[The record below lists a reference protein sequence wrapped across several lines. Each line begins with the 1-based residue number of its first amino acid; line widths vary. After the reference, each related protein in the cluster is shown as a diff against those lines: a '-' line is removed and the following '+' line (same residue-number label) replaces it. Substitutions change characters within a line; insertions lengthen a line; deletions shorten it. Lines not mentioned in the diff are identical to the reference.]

1 MAVLKHIA
9 IKNADYS
16 AAVCYLKYQHDE
28 RHLKPLLDENG
39 SMMLRSEFHM
49 NGVNCNPDTF
59 DLECEM
65 LNDQYRK
72 NYRYDEVKSHHY
84 IISFDPR
91 DKDEHHLTGEKAQ
104 TLGLEFV
111 KNHLPGHQALVC
123 THTDG
128 HNGSGNIHVHIIIN
142 SLRKLDIEP
151 QSYTTRS
158 IDCKAGYKHHLTK
171 DYLKYLQ
178 QELMNLCQRENL
190 YQVDLLSPAQHK
202 ITEAEYWLQKRGQKE
217 LEDINEQII
226 ADGMNPMET
235 TFQTR
240 KQFVRNAISE
250 ISSSAISFEDF
261 QSQLF
266 EKYKIHVKENRGRYS
281 YLHPEREKYISGRS
295 LGTNFDKDYLLKLF
309 EANALAAEQEEKQRQ
324 AMPDYHADPIAILFI
339 RSDLRLVVDL
349 QNCIKAQQSSAYA
362 QKVKISN
369 LQQMAKTVAY
379 IQENGFDTRE
389 NLQTTYDSIT
399 LQMHDARQKTKDTET
414 QIKSVNEQIHYLGQ
428 YLSTKST
435 YNEFLKARFK
445 GKFRKDHADEIEK
458 HEKAAQILKA
468 QNPDG
473 SLPKMKDLKLEKE
486 RLLAL
491 KAAQYDTY
499 TYYKDYQKEL
509 RTACAN
515 VDSILGQHHIRDHIQ
530 RTEQTL

>member
-226 ADGMNPMET
+226 VIYKTSVAT
-235 TFQTR
+235 
-240 KQFVRNAISE
+240 
-250 ISSSAISFEDF
+250 SSKHLPQRSA
-261 QSQLF
+261 
-266 EKYKIHVKENRGRYS
+266 
-281 YLHPEREKYISGRS
+281 
-295 LGTNFDKDYLLKLF
+295 
-309 EANALAAEQEEKQRQ
+309 A
-324 AMPDYHADPIAILFI
+324 
-339 RSDLRLVVDL
+339 
-349 QNCIKAQQSSAYA
+349 
-362 QKVKISN
+362 
-369 LQQMAKTVAY
+369 
-379 IQENGFDTRE
+379 
-389 NLQTTYDSIT
+389 
-399 LQMHDARQKTKDTET
+399 
-414 QIKSVNEQIHYLGQ
+414 
-428 YLSTKST
+428 
-435 YNEFLKARFK
+435 
-445 GKFRKDHADEIEK
+445 
-458 HEKAAQILKA
+458 
-468 QNPDG
+468 
-473 SLPKMKDLKLEKE
+473 
-486 RLLAL
+486 
-491 KAAQYDTY
+491 
-499 TYYKDYQKEL
+499 
-509 RTACAN
+509 
-515 VDSILGQHHIRDHIQ
+515 DSILIPVS
-530 RTEQTL
+530 T

>member
-39 SMMLRSEFHM
+39 NMMLRSEFHM

-91 DKDEHHLTGEKAQ
+91 DKDEHNLTGEKAQ

-111 KNHLPGHQALVC
+111 KEHLPGHQALVC
-123 THTDG
+123 THMDG

-151 QSYTTRS
+151 PPHTTRT

-190 YQVDLLSPAQHK
+190 YQVDLLSPAQSK

-226 ADGMNPMET
+226 ADGMLHQKKVLAFYYAFFGCHPRSSTSIYKKILRVKCNQNARAT
-235 TFQTR
+235 TADKASNHNKGVLIHEIR
-240 KQFVRNAISE
+240 RNFSLLVYDNHITDTKWTTTEVFRSM
-250 ISSSAISFEDF
+250 
-261 QSQLF
+261 LF
-266 EKYKIHVKENRGRYS
+266 
-281 YLHPEREKYISGRS
+281 
-295 LGTNFDKDYLLKLF
+295 
-309 EANALAAEQEEKQRQ
+309 
-324 AMPDYHADPIAILFI
+324 
-339 RSDLRLVVDL
+339 
-349 QNCIKAQQSSAYA
+349 
-362 QKVKISN
+362 
-369 LQQMAKTVAY
+369 
-379 IQENGFDTRE
+379 
-389 NLQTTYDSIT
+389 
-399 LQMHDARQKTKDTET
+399 
-414 QIKSVNEQIHYLGQ
+414 
-428 YLSTKST
+428 
-435 YNEFLKARFK
+435 
-445 GKFRKDHADEIEK
+445 
-458 HEKAAQILKA
+458 
-468 QNPDG
+468 
-473 SLPKMKDLKLEKE
+473 
-486 RLLAL
+486 
-491 KAAQYDTY
+491 
-499 TYYKDYQKEL
+499 
-509 RTACAN
+509 
-515 VDSILGQHHIRDHIQ
+515 
-530 RTEQTL
+530 

>member
-39 SMMLRSEFHM
+39 SMMIRSEFHM

-178 QELMNLCQRENL
+178 QELMNVHGIQLHQAAFDHLFRLFFPANAQEF
-190 YQVDLLSPAQHK
+190 LSAGH
-202 ITEAEYWLQKRGQKE
+202 G
-217 LEDINEQII
+217 
-226 ADGMNPMET
+226 
-235 TFQTR
+235 FH
-240 KQFVRNAISE
+240 KQFQNLHQ
-250 ISSSAISFEDF
+250 DF
-261 QSQLF
+261 P
-266 EKYKIHVKENRGRYS
+266 VM
-281 YLHPEREKYISGRS
+281 REV
-295 LGTNFDKDYLLKLF
+295 LL
-309 EANALAAEQEEKQRQ
+309 
-324 AMPDYHADPIAILFI
+324 
-339 RSDLRLVVDL
+339 
-349 QNCIKAQQSSAYA
+349 
-362 QKVKISN
+362 
-369 LQQMAKTVAY
+369 
-379 IQENGFDTRE
+379 
-389 NLQTTYDSIT
+389 
-399 LQMHDARQKTKDTET
+399 
-414 QIKSVNEQIHYLGQ
+414 
-428 YLSTKST
+428 
-435 YNEFLKARFK
+435 
-445 GKFRKDHADEIEK
+445 
-458 HEKAAQILKA
+458 
-468 QNPDG
+468 
-473 SLPKMKDLKLEKE
+473 
-486 RLLAL
+486 
-491 KAAQYDTY
+491 
-499 TYYKDYQKEL
+499 
-509 RTACAN
+509 
-515 VDSILGQHHIRDHIQ
+515 
-530 RTEQTL
+530 

>member
-202 ITEAEYWLQKRGQKE
+202 ITEAEYWLQ
-217 LEDINEQII
+217 
-226 ADGMNPMET
+226 
-235 TFQTR
+235 
-240 KQFVRNAISE
+240 
-250 ISSSAISFEDF
+250 
-261 QSQLF
+261 
-266 EKYKIHVKENRGRYS
+266 
-281 YLHPEREKYISGRS
+281 
-295 LGTNFDKDYLLKLF
+295 
-309 EANALAAEQEEKQRQ
+309 
-324 AMPDYHADPIAILFI
+324 
-339 RSDLRLVVDL
+339 
-349 QNCIKAQQSSAYA
+349 NCIKAQQSRAYA

-379 IQENGFDTRE
+379 IQENGFDTRA

>member
-240 KQFVRNAISE
+240 KQFVRNAVSE

-266 EKYKIHVKENRGRYS
+266 EKYNTQMGWAFRLTFIGIFLYS
-281 YLHPEREKYISGRS
+281 
-295 LGTNFDKDYLLKLF
+295 
-309 EANALAAEQEEKQRQ
+309 
-324 AMPDYHADPIAILFI
+324 
-339 RSDLRLVVDL
+339 
-349 QNCIKAQQSSAYA
+349 
-362 QKVKISN
+362 ISN
-369 LQQMAKTVAY
+369 QFMIDRFVNGQIREGIKNRIKPNLTKFQKWNRFRPHSASIWRYKKVC
-379 IQENGFDTRE
+379 IQK
-389 NLQTTYDSIT
+389 Y
-399 LQMHDARQKTKDTET
+399 
-414 QIKSVNEQIHYLGQ
+414 
-428 YLSTKST
+428 
-435 YNEFLKARFK
+435 
-445 GKFRKDHADEIEK
+445 
-458 HEKAAQILKA
+458 
-468 QNPDG
+468 
-473 SLPKMKDLKLEKE
+473 
-486 RLLAL
+486 RLLWIS
-491 KAAQYDTY
+491 K
-499 TYYKDYQKEL
+499 
-509 RTACAN
+509 
-515 VDSILGQHHIRDHIQ
+515 
-530 RTEQTL
+530 

>member
-72 NYRYDEVKSHHY
+72 NYRY
-84 IISFDPR
+84 
-91 DKDEHHLTGEKAQ
+91 
-104 TLGLEFV
+104 
-111 KNHLPGHQALVC
+111 
-123 THTDG
+123 
-128 HNGSGNIHVHIIIN
+128 
-142 SLRKLDIEP
+142 
-151 QSYTTRS
+151 
-158 IDCKAGYKHHLTK
+158 
-171 DYLKYLQ
+171 
-178 QELMNLCQRENL
+178 
-190 YQVDLLSPAQHK
+190 
-202 ITEAEYWLQKRGQKE
+202 
-217 LEDINEQII
+217 
-226 ADGMNPMET
+226 
-235 TFQTR
+235 
-240 KQFVRNAISE
+240 
-250 ISSSAISFEDF
+250 
-261 QSQLF
+261 
-266 EKYKIHVKENRGRYS
+266 
-281 YLHPEREKYISGRS
+281 LHPEREKYISGRS
-295 LGTNFDKDYLLKLF
+295 LGTNFDKDYLLNLF

-324 AMPDYHADPIAILFI
+324 TMPDYHADPIAILFI

-349 QNCIKAQQSSAYA
+349 QNCIKAQQSRAYA

-414 QIKSVNEQIHYLGQ
+414 QIKSVNEQIYYLGQ

-515 VDSILGQHHIRDHIQ
+515 VDNILGQHHIRDHTQ

>member
-158 IDCKAGYKHHLTK
+158 IDCKAGYKHLVIPQSDPEIFLPTPVCREPSASG
-171 DYLKYLQ
+171 Q
-178 QELMNLCQRENL
+178 QQITSCSVP
-190 YQVDLLSPAQHK
+190 YQPTVLGYSFAFPV
-202 ITEAEYWLQKRGQKE
+202 
-217 LEDINEQII
+217 
-226 ADGMNPMET
+226 P
-235 TFQTR
+235 
-240 KQFVRNAISE
+240 
-250 ISSSAISFEDF
+250 SA
-261 QSQLF
+261 
-266 EKYKIHVKENRGRYS
+266 
-281 YLHPEREKYISGRS
+281 
-295 LGTNFDKDYLLKLF
+295 
-309 EANALAAEQEEKQRQ
+309 
-324 AMPDYHADPIAILFI
+324 
-339 RSDLRLVVDL
+339 
-349 QNCIKAQQSSAYA
+349 
-362 QKVKISN
+362 
-369 LQQMAKTVAY
+369 
-379 IQENGFDTRE
+379 
-389 NLQTTYDSIT
+389 
-399 LQMHDARQKTKDTET
+399 
-414 QIKSVNEQIHYLGQ
+414 
-428 YLSTKST
+428 
-435 YNEFLKARFK
+435 
-445 GKFRKDHADEIEK
+445 
-458 HEKAAQILKA
+458 
-468 QNPDG
+468 
-473 SLPKMKDLKLEKE
+473 
-486 RLLAL
+486 
-491 KAAQYDTY
+491 
-499 TYYKDYQKEL
+499 
-509 RTACAN
+509 
-515 VDSILGQHHIRDHIQ
+515 
-530 RTEQTL
+530 

>member
-1 MAVLKHIA
+1 MGRRKKCEQIKRTNNVMVRFTDAEYASISISAEQAGYPVAVYVRKSALDERIEVHYNITAELPELQKLIA
-9 IKNADYS
+9 EYS
-16 AAVCYLKYQHDE
+16 AIGNNLNQIAQYFHSGGFYAV
-28 RHLKPLLDENG
+28 
-39 SMMLRSEFHM
+39 
-49 NGVNCNPDTF
+49 
-59 DLECEM
+59 
-65 LNDQYRK
+65 
-72 NYRYDEVKSHHY
+72 
-84 IISFDPR
+84 
-91 DKDEHHLTGEKAQ
+91 
-104 TLGLEFV
+104 
-111 KNHLPGHQALVC
+111 
-123 THTDG
+123 
-128 HNGSGNIHVHIIIN
+128 
-142 SLRKLDIEP
+142 
-151 QSYTTRS
+151 
-158 IDCKAGYKHHLTK
+158 
-171 DYLKYLQ
+171 
-178 QELMNLCQRENL
+178 
-190 YQVDLLSPAQHK
+190 
-202 ITEAEYWLQKRGQKE
+202 
-217 LEDINEQII
+217 
-226 ADGMNPMET
+226 
-235 TFQTR
+235 
-240 KQFVRNAISE
+240 SE

-261 QSQLF
+261 QSKLF

-295 LGTNFDKDYLLKLF
+295 LGTNFDKDYLLNLF

-324 AMPDYHADPIAILFI
+324 TMPDYHADPIAILFI

-349 QNCIKAQQSSAYA
+349 QNCIKAQQSRAYA

-468 QNPDG
+468 QNPDS

>member
-91 DKDEHHLTGEKAQ
+91 DKDEHNLTGEKAQ

-171 DYLKYLQ
+171 DYLKILTARTY
-178 QELMNLCQRENL
+178 ESM
-190 YQVDLLSPAQHK
+190 PA
-202 ITEAEYWLQKRGQKE
+202 
-217 LEDINEQII
+217 
-226 ADGMNPMET
+226 
-235 TFQTR
+235 
-240 KQFVRNAISE
+240 
-250 ISSSAISFEDF
+250 
-261 QSQLF
+261 
-266 EKYKIHVKENRGRYS
+266 
-281 YLHPEREKYISGRS
+281 
-295 LGTNFDKDYLLKLF
+295 
-309 EANALAAEQEEKQRQ
+309 
-324 AMPDYHADPIAILFI
+324 
-339 RSDLRLVVDL
+339 
-349 QNCIKAQQSSAYA
+349 
-362 QKVKISN
+362 
-369 LQQMAKTVAY
+369 
-379 IQENGFDTRE
+379 
-389 NLQTTYDSIT
+389 
-399 LQMHDARQKTKDTET
+399 
-414 QIKSVNEQIHYLGQ
+414 
-428 YLSTKST
+428 
-435 YNEFLKARFK
+435 
-445 GKFRKDHADEIEK
+445 
-458 HEKAAQILKA
+458 
-468 QNPDG
+468 
-473 SLPKMKDLKLEKE
+473 
-486 RLLAL
+486 
-491 KAAQYDTY
+491 
-499 TYYKDYQKEL
+499 
-509 RTACAN
+509 
-515 VDSILGQHHIRDHIQ
+515 
-530 RTEQTL
+530 

>member
-235 TFQTR
+235 SVYKGYKQDKIEMRGDRAEMSDFPLYLNTVAGGLDRRDQTIGGFS
-240 KQFVRNAISE
+240 FV
-250 ISSSAISFEDF
+250 
-261 QSQLF
+261 
-266 EKYKIHVKENRGRYS
+266 
-281 YLHPEREKYISGRS
+281 
-295 LGTNFDKDYLLKLF
+295 
-309 EANALAAEQEEKQRQ
+309 
-324 AMPDYHADPIAILFI
+324 
-339 RSDLRLVVDL
+339 
-349 QNCIKAQQSSAYA
+349 
-362 QKVKISN
+362 VKIY
-369 LQQMAKTVAY
+369 AVP
-379 IQENGFDTRE
+379 
-389 NLQTTYDSIT
+389 
-399 LQMHDARQKTKDTET
+399 
-414 QIKSVNEQIHYLGQ
+414 VV
-428 YLSTKST
+428 
-435 YNEFLKARFK
+435 
-445 GKFRKDHADEIEK
+445 EI
-458 HEKAAQILKA
+458 I
-468 QNPDG
+468 G
-473 SLPKMKDLKLEKE
+473 
-486 RLLAL
+486 
-491 KAAQYDTY
+491 
-499 TYYKDYQKEL
+499 
-509 RTACAN
+509 
-515 VDSILGQHHIRDHIQ
+515 
-530 RTEQTL
+530 

>member
-190 YQVDLLSPAQHK
+190 YQVDAPIDNDSYHHRHNFHAEADKEGFKSQHHQFTDLHGCHRRLHLHGQRTNINGSLAVDDTGSRINYRLSNVKDCHCNC
-202 ITEAEYWLQKRGQKE
+202 ER
-217 LEDINEQII
+217 I
-226 ADGMNPMET
+226 ADQIDCDPCLDKILEEHPCITIHHPNKPLRINLLCFPIFINKII
-235 TFQTR
+235 FQIAFIPSFFFRFHIALTR
-240 KQFVRNAISE
+240 IQNLFA
-250 ISSSAISFEDF
+250 
-261 QSQLF
+261 SQL
-266 EKYKIHVKENRGRYS
+266 HT
-281 YLHPEREKYISGRS
+281 LP
-295 LGTNFDKDYLLKLF
+295 
-309 EANALAAEQEEKQRQ
+309 
-324 AMPDYHADPIAILFI
+324 
-339 RSDLRLVVDL
+339 SDV
-349 QNCIKAQQSSAYA
+349 I
-362 QKVKISN
+362 
-369 LQQMAKTVAY
+369 
-379 IQENGFDTRE
+379 
-389 NLQTTYDSIT
+389 
-399 LQMHDARQKTKDTET
+399 
-414 QIKSVNEQIHYLGQ
+414 
-428 YLSTKST
+428 
-435 YNEFLKARFK
+435 
-445 GKFRKDHADEIEK
+445 
-458 HEKAAQILKA
+458 
-468 QNPDG
+468 
-473 SLPKMKDLKLEKE
+473 
-486 RLLAL
+486 
-491 KAAQYDTY
+491 
-499 TYYKDYQKEL
+499 
-509 RTACAN
+509 
-515 VDSILGQHHIRDHIQ
+515 
-530 RTEQTL
+530 

>member
-1 MAVLKHIA
+1 MRAL
-9 IKNADYS
+9 
-16 AAVCYLKYQHDE
+16 
-28 RHLKPLLDENG
+28 
-39 SMMLRSEFHM
+39 F
-49 NGVNCNPDTF
+49 F
-59 DLECEM
+59 
-65 LNDQYRK
+65 
-72 NYRYDEVKSHHY
+72 

-91 DKDEHHLTGEKAQ
+91 DKDEHNLTGEKAQ

-111 KNHLPGHQALVC
+111 KEHLPGHQALVC
-123 THTDG
+123 THMDG

-151 QSYTTRS
+151 PPHTTRT

-190 YQVDLLSPAQHK
+190 YQVDLLSPAQ
-202 ITEAEYWLQKRGQKE
+202 
-217 LEDINEQII
+217 
-226 ADGMNPMET
+226 
-235 TFQTR
+235 
-240 KQFVRNAISE
+240 S
-250 ISSSAISFEDF
+250 
-261 QSQLF
+261 
-266 EKYKIHVKENRGRYS
+266 
-281 YLHPEREKYISGRS
+281 
-295 LGTNFDKDYLLKLF
+295 
-309 EANALAAEQEEKQRQ
+309 
-324 AMPDYHADPIAILFI
+324 
-339 RSDLRLVVDL
+339 
-349 QNCIKAQQSSAYA
+349 
-362 QKVKISN
+362 
-369 LQQMAKTVAY
+369 
-379 IQENGFDTRE
+379 
-389 NLQTTYDSIT
+389 SIT

-458 HEKAAQILKA
+458 HEKAVQILKA
-468 QNPDG
+468 QNPDD

-515 VDSILGQHHIRDHIQ
+515 VDNILGQHHIRDHTQ

>member
-39 SMMLRSEFHM
+39 NMMLRSEFHM

-91 DKDEHHLTGEKAQ
+91 DKDEHNLTGEKAQ

-111 KNHLPGHQALVC
+111 KEHLPGHQALVC
-123 THTDG
+123 THMDG

-151 QSYTTRS
+151 PPHTTRT

-190 YQVDLLSPAQHK
+190 YQVDLLSPAQSK

-240 KQFVRNAISE
+240 KQFVRNLFHGRCYQRKNFNIVLDKRNNFLDISHG
-250 ISSSAISFEDF
+250 F
-261 QSQLF
+261 
-266 EKYKIHVKENRGRYS
+266 RPCR
-281 YLHPEREKYISGRS
+281 
-295 LGTNFDKDYLLKLF
+295 LLKHCHNHHL
-309 EANALAAEQEEKQRQ
+309 
-324 AMPDYHADPIAILFI
+324 I
-339 RSDLRLVVDL
+339 
-349 QNCIKAQQSSAYA
+349 CIKLHLAHSS
-362 QKVKISN
+362 ISPFFF
-369 LQQMAKTVAY
+369 AFF
-379 IQENGFDTRE
+379 GF
-389 NLQTTYDSIT
+389 SC
-399 LQMHDARQKTKDTET
+399 
-414 QIKSVNEQIHYLGQ
+414 S
-428 YLSTKST
+428 
-435 YNEFLKARFK
+435 
-445 GKFRKDHADEIEK
+445 
-458 HEKAAQILKA
+458 
-468 QNPDG
+468 
-473 SLPKMKDLKLEKE
+473 
-486 RLLAL
+486 
-491 KAAQYDTY
+491 
-499 TYYKDYQKEL
+499 
-509 RTACAN
+509 
-515 VDSILGQHHIRDHIQ
+515 
-530 RTEQTL
+530 

>member
-39 SMMLRSEFHM
+39 SMMIRSEFHM

-240 KQFVRNAISE
+240 KQFVRNAVSE

-266 EKYKIHVKENRGRYS
+266 EKYKINKRTIIGWERDGRYPRS
-281 YLHPEREKYISGRS
+281 IEMLEKMADIFHVPLTYLQPDQSLFIER
-295 LGTNFDKDYLLKLF
+295 
-309 EANALAAEQEEKQRQ
+309 AAE
-324 AMPDYHADPIAILFI
+324 
-339 RSDLRLVVDL
+339 
-349 QNCIKAQQSSAYA
+349 AYG
-362 QKVKISN
+362 K
-369 LQQMAKTVAY
+369 
-379 IQENGFDTRE
+379 
-389 NLQTTYDSIT
+389 
-399 LQMHDARQKTKDTET
+399 
-414 QIKSVNEQIHYLGQ
+414 
-428 YLSTKST
+428 
-435 YNEFLKARFK
+435 K
-445 GKFRKDHADEIEK
+445 GKIEAQ
-458 HEKAAQILKA
+458 HLAFELTELFASGELTPQDMDGIMYEMHKAYFKYREQKR
-468 QNPDG
+468 
-473 SLPKMKDLKLEKE
+473 EKE
-486 RLLAL
+486 RIMNL
-491 KAAQYDTY
+491 
-499 TYYKDYQKEL
+499 
-509 RTACAN
+509 
-515 VDSILGQHHIRDHIQ
+515 
-530 RTEQTL
+530 

>member
-16 AAVCYLKYQHDE
+16 AAICYLKYQHDE
-28 RHLKPLLDENG
+28 RHLKPILGDNG
-39 SMMLRSEFHM
+39 SMMLRSEFYLD
-49 NGVNCNPDTF
+49 GVNCSPDTF

-72 NYRYDEVKSHHY
+72 NYRYDEIKSHHY

-91 DKDEHHLTGEKAQ
+91 DKDDHALTGKKAQ
-104 TLGLEFV
+104 KLGLEYV
-111 KNHLPGHQALVC
+111 KKNLPGHQALVC

-142 SLRKLDIEP
+142 SLRKLDIAP
-151 QSYTTRS
+151 QPHTDRS

-171 DYLKYLQ
+171 NHLQYLQ

-190 YQVDLLSPAQHK
+190 YQVDLLSPAQNK
-202 ITEAEYWLQKRGQKE
+202 ISEAEYWLQKRGQKE
-217 LEDINEQII
+217 LENINKQIL
-226 ADGMNPMET
+226 ADGMTPMET
-235 TFQTR
+235 VFQTR
-240 KQFVRNAISE
+240 KQFIRDAISD
-250 ISSSAISFEDF
+250 ISRYAVSFENF

-266 EKYKIHVKENRGRYS
+266 EKYGIRIKESRGRFS
-281 YLHPEREKYISGRS
+281 YLHPEREKYISGRA
-295 LGTNFDKDYLLKLF
+295 LGTDFDKDYLLKLF
-309 EANALAAEQEEKQRQ
+309 EDNALAAEQKEMHRQ
-324 AMPDYHADPIAILFI
+324 TVPDYHTDPIAVLFI

-349 QNCIKAQQSSAYA
+349 QNCIKAQQNRAYA

-389 NLQTTYDSIT
+389 NLQITYDSIT
-399 LQMHDARQKTKDTET
+399 SQMHDARQKTKATEEK
-414 QIKSVNEQIHYLGQ
+414 IKSVNEQIHYLGQ

-435 YNEFLKARFK
+435 YNGFLKSRFK
-445 GKFRKDHADEIEK
+445 GKFRKDHADEIETY
-458 HEKAAQILKA
+458 EKAVQILKS
-468 QNPDG
+468 QSPDG
-473 SLPKMKDLKLEKE
+473 TIPNMKDLKLERE
-486 RLLAL
+486 RLFSL

-509 RTACAN
+509 RTVCSN
-515 VDSILGQHHIRDHIQ
+515 VDSILGQSHSRNHVQ